1 MPSSSK
7 TSWLQLNY
15 WSAGDKP
22 KMADFNSD
30 NQRVDNAIQ
39 SHVQNTAQHL
49 TGNQSSWLAQPFASG
64 TYTGDGAASRSVTLG
79 FPPALLLILP
89 EGYGPLE
96 IDTVQNTPLLR
107 FALAADG
114 KGSTG
119 VTLTGT
125 GFTVK
130 QAQGT
135 ALAGFTKTCLN
146 EKNIVY
152 RYFAMRSA
160 G

>member
-7 TSWLQLNY
+7 TSFLNLNY

-30 NQRVDNAIQ
+30 NQRLDNAFQ

-49 TGNQSSWLAQPFASG
+49 TGNQSSWLSQPFVSG
-64 TYTGDGAASRSVTLG
+64 TYTGDGTASRTVTLG
-79 FPPALLLILP
+79 FSPALLLILP

-96 IDTVQNTPLLR
+96 VDTVQNTPLLR

-119 VTLTGT
+119 LALTGN

-130 QAQGT
+130 QAQGS
-135 ALAGFTKTCLN
+135 ALAGLTKTCLN
-146 EKNIVY
+146 EKNITY
-152 RYFAMRSA
+152 HYLAMKA
-160 G
+160 PG